1 MLHKQQ
7 ENKASQVQMISVEEL
22 VPKNH
27 LLRKIDK
34 YIDFNFIYDLVEDKY
49 SLDNGRPSIDPV
61 VLMKI
66 VFIQYLFNIKSMRQT
81 IKEIEVNIAYRW
93 FLGFG
98 FNDAVPHFT
107 TFSQNYRRRF
117 KDTNIFDEIF
127 KNILMQA
134 SKKNLVDTSILFVD
148 STHVKAHANRHKNK
162 TVEIEQSAKTYQE
175 ELNKEIDKDRQA
187 HNKNPLKTKKN
198 KKETKEI
205 TQSTTDPE
213 SGLFHKGEHKEV
225 FAYCVQTACDKNGWV
240 LGYEAFPGNLH
251 DSTTFMPFYQNEIKE
266 LKPEK
271 IVMDAGYKTPAI
283 ARMLIEDEILPV
295 LPYTAP
301 RKKPEVETPLYKR
314 EFVYDEYYDCYICPQ
329 EEILNYSTTD
339 RNGYKLYKSDPN
351 KCKNCPNLKSCTQSK
366 NHQKVISRHIWQDY
380 LEISEEYRYTA
391 KGKEEYKRRK
401 ETIERQF
408 GSAKEFHGF
417 RYTNMKGIQKME
429 MKAALT
435 FACLNL
441 KKLVKMLW
449 KIDPNGG
456 LLLKKTSKFYIN
468 LKIYLKNIIF
478 TKQTQEN
485 SWVCLHSVA
494 AEAAFLF
501 ARNLISLNNF
511 YL

>member
-7 ENKASQVQMISVEEL
+7 ENKTSQVQMVSVEEL

-34 YIDFNFIYDLVEDKY
+34 YIYFDFIYDLVEDKY
-49 SLDNGRPSIDPV
+49 CLDNGRPSIDPV

-98 FNDAVPHFT
+98 FNDKIPHFT

-117 KDTNIFDEIF
+117 KDTDIFNEIF
-127 KNILMQA
+127 NKILTQA
-134 SKKNLVDTSILFVD
+134 SKKNLVDSSILFVD
-148 STHVKAHANRHKNK
+148 ATHVKAHANRHKNK
-162 TVEIEQSAKTYQE
+162 KVEIEQSAKYYQE
-175 ELNKEIDKDRQA
+175 ELNKEIDKDRKA
-187 HNKNPLKTKKN
+187 HDKKPLKTKEE
-198 KKETKEI
+198 KKETKKI

-225 FAYCVQTACDKNGWV
+225 FAYCVQTACDKNGWL

-251 DSTTFMPFYQNEIKE
+251 DSTTFTPFYQNEIKN

-271 IVMDAGYKTPAI
+271 IVMDAGYKTPSI
-283 ARMLIEDEILPV
+283 ARMLIKDGVLPV

-301 RKKPEVETPLYKR
+301 RKKPNVESPLYKR
-314 EFVYDEYYDCYICPQ
+314 DFVYDEYYDCYICPQ
-329 EEILNYSTTD
+329 EEILKYSTTD
-339 RNGYKLYKSDPN
+339 RNGYKLYKSDPK
-351 KCKNCPNLKSCTQSK
+351 KCEHCPYLQRCTESK
-366 NHQKVISRHIWQDY
+366 NHQKVVSRHIWQDY
-380 LEISEEYRYTA
+380 LDVSEEYRYTK

-417 RYTNMKGIQKME
+417 RYTNMKGIQKMQ

-435 FACLNL
+435 FACLNM
-441 KKLVKMLW
+441 KKLAKMLW
-449 KIDPNGG
+449 KMDPNGG
-456 LLLKKTSKFYIN
+456 LLADKISNFY
-468 LKIYLKNIIF
+468 
-478 TKQTQEN
+478 EN
-485 SWVCLHSVA
+485 
-494 AEAAFLF
+494 
-501 ARNLISLNNF
+501 ARNLLENLIFTRTNPGKPGFVFNLNNVIYHCFF
-511 YL
+511 YIFFML